1 MFLNIQIDLIILET
15 CDYEF
20 TLTTKKSLHIIFKP
34 VCIVCSWDEMSHYD
48 LPAML
53 NYVLRVYCVAV
64 CSWDEMS
71 HYDLPAMLNY
81 VLRVTG
87 RQQVYYIGHSQ
98 GTLIAF
104 AQLSHDRVLANK
116 VCYETDVTTL
126 LSGCLAA
133 VLFLV

>member
-34 VCIVCSWDEMSHYD
+34 VCI
-48 LPAML
+48 
-53 NYVLRVYCVAV
+53 V